1 MIELILIC
9 IGVFLLWL
17 IYRGVSPY
25 HSVMRDVD
33 LGWRKREKK
42 SREIKERLKRE
53 REEKEKMVE

>member
-1 MIELILIC
+1 
-9 IGVFLLWL
+9 
-17 IYRGVSPY
+17 
-25 HSVMRDVD
+25 MRDVD